1 MYTTYTYKNT
11 KFCNVDVVFIFQ
23 MRNRLET
30 DYLRVPHWLTPC
42 FGFYF
47 IPKSQAH
54 TFVQELRGSEL
65 DCFCLPQAL
74 LGVVPRTRYTADLP

>member
-1 MYTTYTYKNT
+1 
-11 KFCNVDVVFIFQ
+11 
-23 MRNRLET
+23 MRNRLEI

-65 DCFCLPQAL
+65 DCSAY
-74 LGVVPRTRYTADLP
+74 PRHFWVLCPGPDTQQTYLNKFNKLS